1 MRIGL
6 LFPGQGSQSLGMG
19 KDIYNDYETY
29 RNVVKKVN
37 EYTGLNLEEITFNS
51 SEEIL
56 NQTKNT
62 QIAILTMSLGILEIL
77 KENKVNAEA
86 SLGLSL
92 GEYGALIFG
101 QILSL
106 EDGVK
111 IVKKRG
117 EIMQDLCPEG
127 DWAMA
132 AVLGLDEKTVNEVC
146 LNATKGFISA
156 ANYNCPG
163 QIVISG
169 ERIALE
175 EITENLKAKGAKRVI
190 ELNTAGPFHTKML
203 KDASIKLREELED
216 ITINSSKN
224 VVIKNIDGKAY
235 KDSEDVKDIL
245 SKHITNPVRFED
257 GIKEMIDM
265 GIDTFVE
272 IGPGKTL
279 SGFVKKIN
287 KDVKVLN
294 INNSESLKLAL
305 EELSI

>member
-19 KDIYNDYETY
+19 KDIYNDYKTY

-146 LNATKGFISA
+146 EGATQGFISA

-203 KDASIKLREELED
+203 KDASIKLREELEN
-216 ITINSSKN
+216 ILINSSKKA
-224 VVIKNIDGKAY
+224 VIKNIDGKAY
-235 KDSEDVKDIL
+235 KDSDDVKDIL

-257 GIKEMIDM
+257 GIKEMLDM

-272 IGPGKTL
+272 IGPGKIL

-294 INNSESLKLAL
+294 INNSESLKLTL
-305 EELSI
+305 EELSV

>member
-132 AVLGLDEKTVNEVC
+132 AVLGLDEKIVNEVC

>member
-29 RNVVKKVN
+29 RNIVKKVN

-146 LNATKGFISA
+146 EGATQGFISA

-203 KDASIKLREELED
+203 KDASIKLREELEN
-216 ITINSSKN
+216 ILINNSKKA
-224 VVIKNIDGKAY
+224 VIKNIDGKAY
-235 KDSEDVKDIL
+235 KDSDDVKDIL

-257 GIKEMIDM
+257 GIKEMLDM

-294 INNSESLKLAL
+294 INDSESLKLTL
-305 EELSI
+305 EELSV

>member
-146 LNATKGFISA
+146 EGATQGFISA

-203 KDASIKLREELED
+203 KDASIKLREELEN
-216 ITINSSKN
+216 ILINSSKKA
-224 VVIKNIDGKAY
+224 VIKNIDGKAY
-235 KDSEDVKDIL
+235 KDSDDVKDIL

-257 GIKEMIDM
+257 GIKEMLDI

-279 SGFVKKIN
+279 TGFVKKIN

-294 INNSESLKLAL
+294 INNSESLKLTL
-305 EELSI
+305 EELSV

>member
-117 EIMQDLCPEG
+117 EMMQDLCPEG

-146 LNATKGFISA
+146 EGATQGFISA

-203 KDASIKLREELED
+203 KDASIKLREELEN
-216 ITINSSKN
+216 ILINSSKKA
-224 VVIKNIDGKAY
+224 VIKNIDGKAY
-235 KDSEDVKDIL
+235 KDSDDVKDIL

-257 GIKEMIDM
+257 GIKEMLDM

-279 SGFVKKIN
+279 SGFVRKIN

-294 INNSESLKLAL
+294 INNSESLKLTL
-305 EELSI
+305 EELSV

>member
-6 LFPGQGSQSLGMG
+6 LFPGQGSQCLGMG
-19 KDIYNDYETY
+19 KDIYDDYETY
-29 RNVVKKVN
+29 RNVVKQVN
-37 EYTGLNLEEITFNS
+37 EYTGLNLEEITYNS

-146 LNATKGFISA
+146 EGATQGFILA

-203 KDASIKLREELED
+203 KDASIKLREELEN
-216 ITINSSKN
+216 ILINSSKKA
-224 VVIKNIDGKAY
+224 VIKNIDGKAY
-235 KDSEDVKDIL
+235 KDSDDVKDIL

-257 GIKEMIDM
+257 GIKEMLDM

-272 IGPGKTL
+272 IGPGKIL

-294 INNSESLKLAL
+294 INNSESLKLTL